1 MMNETKLH
9 VQSVHLT
16 CELSRTEHLYVRT
29 SVFLLVW
36 RVQKMKG
43 VVGWG
48 TKKKKKKG
56 LFSREVH
63 LRQQKIFEKSLIYVV
78 ARMDIFF
85 QTFFTT
91 Q

>member
-48 TKKKKKKG
+48 TKKRKKKG
-56 LFSREVH
+56 FSPERSISGNRRF
-63 LRQQKIFEKSLIYVV
+63 LRKASSML
-78 ARMDIFF
+78 
-85 QTFFTT
+85 
-91 Q
+91 